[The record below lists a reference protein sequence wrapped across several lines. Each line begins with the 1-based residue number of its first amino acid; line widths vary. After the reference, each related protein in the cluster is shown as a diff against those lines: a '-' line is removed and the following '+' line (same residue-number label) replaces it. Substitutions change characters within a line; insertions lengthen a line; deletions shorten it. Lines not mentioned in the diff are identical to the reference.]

1 MTSSSTAVASFG
13 YHEVT
18 DNPAAA
24 GFQRPGALPY
34 KHRRDAFARD
44 LEAIA
49 AGPCPPERVTELDLT
64 RPGRHVL
71 LTFDDGGKSAVSIA
85 DMLAARGWKGHFFIV
100 TSLVGTRTFLTAG
113 EIRYL
118 RQCGHE
124 VGSHSNTHPD
134 IFREVAFDRIGVFDE
149 DLVRNQDDELNARLL
164 KQGGRIMLIPEVV
177 SHYYARGSLGQV
189 ARMFYQYGYFKP
201 LAAWKVG
208 QIMTLRQVVPALF
221 VGALAVTG
229 ALALVLSPARL
240 AVAGL
245 AGAYLAAAL
254 ASAALAVRRHGARCA
269 AALLLVFPTLHCS
282 YGLGSIT
289 AVLERAIGRRRLP
302 HHVASVP
309 LSR

>member
-134 IFREVAFDRIGVFDE
+134 IFREVAFDRMIE
-149 DLVRNQDDELNARLL
+149 EWR
-164 KQGGRIMLIPEVV
+164 V
-177 SHYYARGSLGQV
+177 SRD
-189 ARMFYQYGYFKP
+189 
-201 LAAWKVG
+201 
-208 QIMTLRQVVPALF
+208 
-221 VGALAVTG
+221 
-229 ALALVLSPARL
+229 RL
-240 AVAGL
+240 AQ
-245 AGAYLAAAL
+245 
-254 ASAALAVRRHGARCA
+254 
-269 AALLLVFPTLHCS
+269 LLGEPCVT
-282 YGLGSIT
+282 
-289 AVLERAIGRRRLP
+289 
-302 HHVASVP
+302 ASVP
-309 LSR
+309 GGDSSPLVFQSAAAAGLSYLFTSEPVLKPERVGACWILGRFMPKAWTPAARIGELAAFRGWRSALLVRRLKGAARRAFPQLYRQYVLRTTRPEVLR